1 MKHIW
6 RLLAE
11 LLWPQ
16 PKKALKP
23 ADALMQLSPDDYWTL
38 RDSQEGTIIF
48 GATGSGKTSGSG
60 KTIARKF
67 LQRGMGGLV
76 LTVKVD
82 ETKFWT
88 DLAKE
93 CGREKDVVVFGVGKP
108 HRFNFMQYEQERAE
122 EGAGLTQNLSKL
134 FLTVMEMENKKGGK
148 SQDDFWANTLKQL
161 LNNTIDLLLLA
172 DLPISVS
179 SMADIISTAP
189 SNIHEANS
197 PEWARNS
204 FCGEALIRAEAN
216 MKNPFD
222 YEVTSK
228 YWLIGYPNL
237 AEKTRS
243 IITTQFTALADSFM
257 RGTLREL
264 FGTETNI
271 RPEDTWLSNKIIVL
285 SLPTKTFFD
294 IGLKAQVLFKYAFQL
309 AVERRDVTLHGSPV
323 FQWADEAQF
332 FLTSYEPLFLSTAR
346 SSRVSTVYLTQNLPG
361 MLNAAGGESARN
373 EIEAML
379 GNLQTKIFHA
389 NGDPKTNEFAANT
402 VGKTDRFRFNMNWNQ
417 QGQGGGSTSEQL
429 DYQLRPIR
437 FTELSKGG
445 SEHPIVS
452 AYLFQGGRVWS
463 NKKNYLKVSFKQ
475 R

>member
-6 RLLAE
+6 RLLAA

-16 PKKALKP
+16 PKKAPIP
-23 ADALMQLSPDDYWTL
+23 ADTLLQVSPDDYWTL
-38 RDSQEGTIIF
+38 RDSQEGTIIL

-82 ETKFWT
+82 ETDFWKE
-88 DLAKE
+88 LAAE
-93 CGREKDVVVFGVGKP
+93 CGREKDVVVFGPNQP
-108 HRFNFMQYEQERAE
+108 HRFNFMEYEQNRAGD
-122 EGAGLTQNLSKL
+122 GAGLVQNLSKL
-134 FLTVMEMENKKGGK
+134 FLTIMEMDSKKGGK
-148 SQDDFWANTLKQL
+148 SSDDFWANTLKQL

-172 DLPISVS
+172 GLPISVS

-197 PEWARNS
+197 PEWAARS
-204 FCGEALIRAEAN
+204 FCGQALLQAEAN

-222 YEVTSK
+222 YEATSK

-243 IITTQFTALADSFM
+243 IITTQFTSLADSFM

-264 FGTETNI
+264 FCTETNI
-271 RPEDTWLSNKIIVL
+271 RPEDTWLSGKIIIL
-285 SLPTKTFFD
+285 NLPVKPFSET
-294 IGLKAQVLFKYAFQL
+294 GVQAQVLFKYLFQK
-309 AVERRDVTLHGSPV
+309 AVERRNVSVHGEPV
-323 FQWADEAQF
+323 FLWADECQF
-332 FLTSYEPLFLSTAR
+332 FLHSYEPLFLSTAR

-361 MLNAAGGESARN
+361 LLTAFGTGGKN
-373 EIEAML
+373 EVDTLM
-379 GNLQTKIFHA
+379 GNMQTKVFHA
-389 NGDPKTNEFAANT
+389 NGDPVTNEFAANT
-402 VGKTDRFRFNMNWNQ
+402 LGKANTYGVGINWNP
-417 QGQGGGSTSEQL
+417 QGQGGGSMSEKL
-429 DYQLRPIR
+429 DYQVPLRA
-437 FTELSKGG
+437 FTALKKGG
-445 SEHPIVS
+445 PDNDLKVE

-463 NKKNYLKVSFKQ
+463 NGKNFLKITFKQ
-475 R
+475 K